1 MEIHKSFQLKNMILN
16 YLGQYKILGV
26 YDSSKV
32 GEKKGCKE
40 VTSLGV
46 YQWSVEG
53 ITESTMIGPI

>member
-1 MEIHKSFQLKNMILN
+1 MIIKNKTSLMEIHKSFQLKNMILN

-46 YQWSVEG
+46 Y
-53 ITESTMIGPI
+53 